1 MLNLDPGMMIWAWI
15 TFLALLGLLYKF
27 AWKPILSTI
36 EKREQT
42 IQDSLD
48 KAAKANEEAQVLLGK
63 HEEMIRSAESEAQRM
78 IKENRELAEKSHQE
92 IIEQARLAAQKLV
105 DKAKQEIDK
114 EKESAL
120 LALRGEI
127 ADLAIEATKK
137 ILHESLDENR
147 QRALV
152 NAFLDKMPKSTP
164 N

>member
-1 MLNLDPGMMIWAWI
+1 
-15 TFLALLGLLYKF
+15 
-27 AWKPILSTI
+27 
-36 EKREQT
+36 
-42 IQDSLD
+42 
-48 KAAKANEEAQVLLGK
+48 
-63 HEEMIRSAESEAQRM
+63 MIRSAESEAQRM